1 MTLELEGEASEA
13 GRRLAEQL
21 VAAPPATAL
30 IAGGEN
36 TVTLES
42 DRDVRPGGGPSQ
54 EAALAAALAL
64 DGHGRSCVL
73 CLDSDGTDGPTD
85 AAGGLVDDM
94 TVAAARAGRCHLT
107 GALARHEALAALAA
121 LGDLVVTGPTG
132 TNVNDLKI
140 GLKP

>member
-1 MTLELEGEASEA
+1 M
-13 GRRLAEQL
+13 
-21 VAAPPATAL
+21 
-30 IAGGEN
+30 
-36 TVTLES
+36 
-42 DRDVRPGGGPSQ
+42 RPGGGPSQ

-64 DGHGRSCVL
+64 DGHDAASCVL

-94 TVAAARAGRCHLT
+94 TVAAARAGGCDLA
-107 GALARHEALAALAA
+107 GALARHEALATLAA

-140 GLKP
+140 ALNH